1 MIDRLVHH
9 AESSPSKVTATAY
22 ATATLPA
29 PHEKTE
35 LSHRSSGLAG
45 SAGSHTH
52 KGVNFSRRNGV
63 NLPTGIDTE
72 PRAAHDVGH
81 PTAQWELPRPPHGL
95 TRQRNTK
102 RPIRG
107 SELIRRTARRW
118 GRSCSSRR
126 QGLRRE
132 YVGFAGSTRY
142 SPTQTNSLPCRRSRV
157 RVPSAAPLRSPA
169 IRGFLRFRGRS
180 WESMGARRT
189 SRADQSASG
198 HIATRFDSAALAAPA
213 AEIDRNERA
222 AD

>member
-52 KGVNFSRRNGV
+52 KGVNFGRRNGV

-169 IRGFLRFRGRS
+169 IRGVSSFPRSLVGVDGRS
-180 WESMGARRT
+180 
-189 SRADQSASG
+189 ADQPGGPICKRAHRHSLRLRGSSRPGSRNRSERASG
-198 HIATRFDSAALAAPA
+198 
-213 AEIDRNERA
+213 
-222 AD
+222 